1 MSFLLLGD
9 LEEAVDFKSTWLDL
23 VGDIRITDEELDV
36 IISADDVS
44 REDEYLACSGV
55 DTTDDVINFEDDI
68 RASGDEV
75 SIVDDEEAQLLM
87 MSWYFIL
94 YYLLT
99 KY

>member
-1 MSFLLLGD
+1 MVSFLLLGD

-75 SIVDDEEAQLLM
+75 SIVDDEEA
-87 MSWYFIL
+87 
-94 YYLLT
+94 
-99 KY
+99 

>member
-75 SIVDDEEAQLLM
+75 SIVDDEEA
-87 MSWYFIL
+87 
-94 YYLLT
+94 
-99 KY
+99 